1 MMKILKSFT
10 NKYGHTFDLSYEK
23 ADVSD
28 LDNECW
34 GFNFIVNHIEWGSIT
49 MRAGIRKS
57 FIKDEASADKFIE
70 DEPLEKV
77 KNHLEA
83 VDKQAMYPL
92 FEDSPEKGWF
102 VV

>member
-1 MMKILKSFT
+1 MKILKTFT
-10 NKYGHTFDLSYEK
+10 NKYGQIFDLTLEK

-28 LDNECW
+28 LDKECW
-34 GFNFIVNHIEWGSIT
+34 GFNFKVNHTEWGAIT

-70 DEPLEKV
+70 EEPLEKV
-77 KNHLEA
+77 KNHLDA
-83 VDKQAMYPL
+83 VDKQDLYPL
-92 FEDSPEKGWF
+92 FADSPEKGWF